1 MKYMHREE
9 ELVTW
14 YSSSAGSA
22 ELHRIAPHLG
32 CERSNGRRAE
42 GGRREENIGRGAAGG
57 AGP

>member
-22 ELHRIAPHLG
+22 ELHRIAPIWALSG
-32 CERSNGRRAE
+32 AMG
-42 GGRREENIGRGAAGG
+42 EEESA
-57 AGP
+57 